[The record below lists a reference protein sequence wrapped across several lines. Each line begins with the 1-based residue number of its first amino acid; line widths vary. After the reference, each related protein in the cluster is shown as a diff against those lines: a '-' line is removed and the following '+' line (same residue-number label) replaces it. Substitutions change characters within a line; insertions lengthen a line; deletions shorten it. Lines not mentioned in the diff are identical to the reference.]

1 MDNSILGFIGVI
13 AGAIIGASA
22 SIVTTIL
29 TSNNSV
35 RLQRDTDALERM
47 ERARSFQRDTL
58 LAVQDTLNEALR
70 LMVQAHLEDLDAHR
84 KGVVWGRNDL
94 STDIAEKK
102 MVTNQKLAALTER
115 IADNSLRNEL
125 KALRSNIDTSSFS
138 TSQDAAK
145 NSLHNTVIQAE
156 KLMEKLGLLLRS
168 QY

>member
-13 AGAIIGASA
+13 AGAVIGASA

-84 KGVVWGRNDL
+84 KGGVWGRNDL

-102 MVTNQKLAALTER
+102 RVTNQKLAALTER
-115 IADNSLRNEL
+115 IADDSLRNEL
-125 KALRSNIDTSSFS
+125 KGLRSNIDITSFS

-156 KLMEKLGLLLRS
+156 KLMENLGLLLRS